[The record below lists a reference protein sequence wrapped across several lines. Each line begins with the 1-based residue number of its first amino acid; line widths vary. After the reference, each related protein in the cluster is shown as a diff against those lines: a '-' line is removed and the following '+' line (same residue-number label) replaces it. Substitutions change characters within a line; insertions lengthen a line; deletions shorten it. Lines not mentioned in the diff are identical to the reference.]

1 MLKATEHHFR
11 YQQEKVVTQ
20 ILQPAEASW
29 KGITEIIIDS
39 EWLAKYPS
47 HGFALGVVGGNYAKT
62 CKSQISSK
70 NKEPDKGKK
79 W

>member
-11 YQQEKVVTQ
+11 YQQEEVVTQ

-29 KGITEIIIDS
+29 KGTTEIIIDS

-47 HGFALGVVGGNYAKT
+47 HVLALEGGNYAKT